1 MANDGILKNPTTAEV
16 SGQSAVEM
24 GEAYGGMME
33 NPDSVMRQRG
43 GGDYKVYAEALR
55 DDQVKSCFQ
64 QRRLAVVGS
73 EWTVEPGLKGNR
85 AAKKAADALR
95 DNLTRI
101 DFDRVTDQMLYG
113 VYYGHAVGE
122 VIWQPNGSLLD
133 IAAIKVRD
141 RARFRYGVD
150 GRLYLSRGGFK
161 YDPMPDR
168 KFWTFNTGSDHG
180 DNPYGIGLGHY
191 IYWPVFFKRNGIKFW
206 LVFLEKFGM
215 PTVVGTLPAGA
226 KNDVE
231 TRKKLLAAMRAV
243 AVDSGVVVPEGAEV
257 QLLEATRGGAGTYEE
272 MKSAMDAAIAKVILS
287 QTMTTDNGSSRSQSE
302 THAGVRDMVV
312 KADADLVCSSFN
324 QTIVKWWTEYNFPG
338 VTTPV
343 VYRVT
348 TPPEDL
354 AKRAERDEKIK
365 ALGYEPTEEYIKE
378 TYGEGW
384 IKSQAAAAAIPAIP
398 GLDPKAEPG
407 LDPNDPAVNFSE
419 LARLVTLKAGN
430 RQDHAVLAEAAM
442 RLAYDYNETLGSRVE
457 QLVNLAETSGDFD
470 TFRKHLGELM
480 GTLPPE
486 GMQQAVERA
495 NFVSRLLGALRG
507 QRNK

>member
-1 MANDGILKNPTTAEV
+1 MANEGILKNPTTAEV
-16 SGQSAVEM
+16 SGASAAEI
-24 GEAYGGMME
+24 GANYGGMLE
-33 NPDSVMRQRG
+33 NPDAVLQQRG
-43 GGDYKVYAEALR
+43 GGDYKVYTEALR

-64 QRRLAVVGS
+64 QRRLAVVGAD
-73 EWTVEPGLKGNR
+73 WIVEPGLKGNR

-101 DFDRVTDQMLYG
+101 DFDKITDQMLYG

-122 VIWQPNGSLLD
+122 IIWQPNGSLLD

-141 RARFRYGVD
+141 RARFRYDID
-150 GRLYLSRGGFK
+150 GGLHLARAGFK
-161 YDPMPDR
+161 FEAMPDR
-168 KFWTFNTGSDHG
+168 KFWTFNTGADHS

-191 IYWPVFFKRNGIKFW
+191 VYWPVFFKRNGIKFW
-206 LVFLEKFGM
+206 LIFLEKFGM
-215 PTVVGTLPAGA
+215 PTAVGKLPAGA
-226 KNDVE
+226 KDDKE
-231 TRKKLLAAMRAV
+231 TRKKLLAALRAV
-243 AVDSGVVVPEGAEV
+243 AVDSAVVIPEGAEIT
-257 QLLEATRGGAGTYEE
+257 LLEAARSGAVDYDA
-272 MKSAMDAAIAKVILS
+272 MRAAMDSAIAKVILS

-324 QTIVKWWTEYNFPG
+324 QSVVKWWTEYNFPG
-338 VTTPV
+338 VTPPV

-384 IKSQAAAAAIPAIP
+384 IKSQAAVAALPAFG
-398 GLDPKAEPG
+398 GLDPNANPG
-407 LDPNDPAVNFSE
+407 LDPNTPAASFAE

-430 RQDHAVLAEAAM
+430 RADHATLAEAAK
-442 RLAYDYNETLGSRVE
+442 RLASDYEELIGERVD
-457 QLVNLAETSGDFD
+457 QLVAYAESSGDYD
-470 TFRKHLGELM
+470 TFRKHLAELM
-480 GTLPPE
+480 GLMPPT
-486 GMQQAVERA
+486 GSQQAVERA
-495 NFVSRLLGALRG
+495 NFVSRLLGAFRS
-507 QRNK
+507 QR